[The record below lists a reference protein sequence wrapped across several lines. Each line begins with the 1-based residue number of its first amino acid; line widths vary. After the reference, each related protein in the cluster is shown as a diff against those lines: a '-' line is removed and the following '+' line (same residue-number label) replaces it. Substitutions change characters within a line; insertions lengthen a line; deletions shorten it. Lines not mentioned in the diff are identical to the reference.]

1 MGILWKDLGDSRGI
15 LGCSPFGALWEPF
28 WKLQTAGEG
37 VKFEVVAVGVAVVPQ
52 VEADQQADQ
61 RIWRGEKELE
71 LGIPQGFLGIP

>member
-1 MGILWKDLGDSRGI
+1 MEPSGI
-15 LGCSPFGALWEPF
+15 PFGALWEPF

-37 VKFEVVAVGVAVVPQ
+37 VKFEVVAVGVAVVVQ

-71 LGIPQGFLGIP
+71 LGIPQGFLRDSLGIPRDSLGIP